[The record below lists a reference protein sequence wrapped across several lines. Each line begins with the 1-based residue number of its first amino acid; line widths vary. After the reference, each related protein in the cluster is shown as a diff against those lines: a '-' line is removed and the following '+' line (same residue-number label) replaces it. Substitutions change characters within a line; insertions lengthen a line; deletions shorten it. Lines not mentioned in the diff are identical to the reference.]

1 MYAVVGCSEC
11 SALWIVETGAESS
24 QCPRCGTTRP
34 LAKRANLATAEDED
48 RARDLRTQLL
58 AERRDVDADVASFT
72 ALADDVEAAG
82 IDDETY
88 LAGSGLDPEA
98 VAAAGDRADGGRA
111 GSKGGGTAG
120 ADSGGSGNRR
130 EVVEAAL
137 RSQEAPTRADVV
149 AYATE
154 RDVPADAARSILD
167 KLVTAGE
174 ATERD
179 GVYRLL

>member
-11 SALWIVETGAESS
+11 AALWIVETGAESS

-34 LAKRANLATAEDED
+34 LAKRAKLATAEDED

-58 AERRDVDADVASFT
+58 AERRDVDGDVASFT
-72 ALADDVEAAG
+72 ALADDVEVAG

-98 VAAAGDRADGGRA
+98 VATAGDEAEGGLA
-111 GSKGGGTAG
+111 TGTGGGTP
-120 ADSGGSGNRR
+120 SGGSASRR
-130 EVVEAAL
+130 EVIEGSL
-137 RSQEAPTRADVV
+137 QSLDAPTRDDVV
-149 AYATE
+149 AYATD
-154 RDVPADAARSILD
+154 RGVPADDARSILD
-167 KLVTAGE
+167 KLVSAGE

-179 GVYRLL
+179 GVYRRL